1 MEKNKTVI
9 LFQSHTFFLQ
19 ASQNIPIL
27 FLWKNVIIQY
37 KFFAA
42 KNIIQTRI
50 RVMFQ
55 FLGS

>member
-19 ASQNIPIL
+19 ASQNTPIL

-42 KNIIQTRI
+42 KNSI
-50 RVMFQ
+50 
-55 FLGS
+55 